1 MRPDPASRWSFA
13 RPAAQPKPS
22 KSKSQRR
29 GWGWLR
35 RGLIV
40 LFLLTLVPVLLYRVA
55 PPPITPLMVIR
66 YVADGSPIRK
76 TWVPLTRI
84 SPALVRA
91 VVASEDEKFCV
102 HHGFDWIQMREAWH
116 QFIVGHR
123 RPRGASTISMQT
135 AKNVFLWPGRN
146 LLRKAIEAYFT
157 VLIETV
163 WGKPRIM
170 EIYLNVIEWGR
181 GIYGAEAASRAYF
194 GHPAASL
201 SPREAA
207 LLAAVLPNPRRL
219 SATAPSDYVEGRAAI
234 IRARMPAM
242 VVPTPRGCR

>member
-1 MRPDPASRWSFA
+1 MRANPDSRWSAA
-13 RPAAQPKPS
+13 RPARKPQP
-22 KSKSQRR
+22 QRR
-29 GWGWLR
+29 GWGWMR
-35 RGLIV
+35 CGLLILV
-40 LFLLTLVPVLLYRVA
+40 LVTLAPVLLYSVV
-55 PPPITPLMVIR
+55 PPPVTPLMLIR
-66 YVADGSPIRK
+66 AVADGAPIRK
-76 TWVPLTRI
+76 TWVPLARI

-102 HHGFDWIQMREAWH
+102 HHGFDWLQMREAWH
-116 QFIVGHR
+116 QFVVGHR

-135 AKNVFLWPGRN
+135 AKNVFLWPGRS
-146 LLRKAIEAYFT
+146 LLRKGVEAYFT

-163 WGKPRIM
+163 WGKARIM

-194 GHPAASL
+194 GHAAASL

-219 SATAPSDYVEGRAAI
+219 SATAPSDYVDGRAAT

-242 VVPTPRGCR
+242 VVPTSRGCP